1 MNTRPIVVGNHAF
14 LFPESAPFTSPAAG
28 ICGRRA
34 KPDALDPAWIDPGI
48 LDKLKIG
55 KSSDKRDIFAP
66 TPGQR
71 RLYDVIEVNRD
82 LKFTLSLKEASP
94 LMFEH
99 LLGTDPLTMAST
111 QYNPLAGVTKRAWL
125 KVQQYD
131 QDEALINTLDVF
143 CFVEVDGDIEFGE
156 EVVGYDLICRVLHS
170 PLNTGHLAASEVVEQ
185 AVQA

>member
-14 LFPESAPFTSPAAG
+14 FFPEGKAFISPSAG
-28 ICGRRA
+28 VCGRAA
-34 KPDALDPAWIDPGI
+34 KPDAADTGWIDPGI
-48 LDKLKIG
+48 LDSLKVG

-99 LLGTDPLTMAST
+99 LFGTLPLDAAST
-111 QYNPLAGVTKRAWL
+111 QYNPLEGATKKGWL
-125 KVQQYD
+125 KIQQYD
-131 QDEALINTLDVF
+131 HVDALVNT
-143 CFVEVDGDIEFGE
+143 
-156 EVVGYDLICRVLHS
+156 S
-170 PLNTGHLAASEVVEQ
+170 MPTASWRST
-185 AVQA
+185 ATWSSARRRCPTT